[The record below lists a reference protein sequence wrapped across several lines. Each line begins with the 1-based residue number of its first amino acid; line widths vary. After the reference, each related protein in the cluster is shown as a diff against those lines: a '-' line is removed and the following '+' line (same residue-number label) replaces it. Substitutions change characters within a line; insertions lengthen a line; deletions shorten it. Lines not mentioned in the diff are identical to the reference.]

1 MSKTNLTEEE
11 IQTVIEAIN
20 NQTEVSADL
29 LKKLSPSFFEKL
41 AEDAN
46 IDYQKL
52 DKYKIP
58 TIEYADK
65 RSETSI
71 LNQAVLMGG
80 NAPLEIERCFEGGK
94 QNKATQL
101 ELLSQA
107 ENDNSDNDD
116 WKNLIVQGDNLQF
129 LKTCYLNQNPLIKDK
144 VKGKVKLIYIDP
156 PFATKGDFKGGDGES
171 SYSDKVDRAEF
182 LGALRERLIFMKEIL
197 ADDGSIYLHLDE
209 KMSHYVKVIL
219 DEVFEK
225 NNFVNE
231 IIWQSTDPKNN
242 VSNRMGNIHQTI
254 LFYAKDK
261 ENKSFNILRTEHSES
276 ARDEYSYKLEKD
288 EIIRNGEIISTGKQQ
303 RDKVRRFKLENTTAP
318 SHTPSRDF
326 EWRSYSPKNGWR
338 YGKEKLDEMLGNGR
352 ILLKNGKASS
362 RCQVKFLDE
371 VPGIPLQSIWGD
383 LGTMKSGTGMYP
395 TQKPEDLLERII
407 RVSSNPGDVVLDAF
421 AGSGTTAAVAEKLS
435 RRWIMCDFGKH
446 AIYTMQKRMLEIAD
460 SKALGEDADGD
471 YGKPAKP
478 FCVVS
483 VGAYDFSKIMNLR
496 ENKDIYIQFVC
507 GLFNIG
513 EVDEKLSEKY
523 HLTNVYAEKEG
534 DPVEVYPVWD
544 DEYLKEVK
552 IDKNYLQGI
561 IDQSGGKLSGEY
573 YIITPETC
581 TTVGSTELENTK
593 GEKVYFKI
601 LSFPYKVLE
610 EFARKQQLQEQPS
623 SEGDIN
629 NLISSVGFYFNE
641 KVEAELEI
649 TDKGLK
655 ITHFETDALDAK
667 GYKFEGLDGL
677 AMVLIDKD
685 YDGNVFT
692 MEEAVYAKDMK
703 DDGIIKVTGL
713 TDTMGVIV
721 VDKHGNESELI
732 ILEK

>member
-1 MSKTNLTEEE
+1 MTAVKLKESEVE
-11 IQTVIEAIN
+11 TVIKALN
-20 NQTEVSADL
+20 TNTEIPIEIGR
-29 LKKLSPSFFEKL
+29 KLMPSFFEKL

-46 IDYQKL
+46 FDYQKL

-58 TIEYADK
+58 TIEYAGK
-65 RSETSI
+65 RSETAI
-71 LNQAVLMGG
+71 INQAALMGG
-80 NAPLEIERCFEGGK
+80 NAPLEIERCFEGRK
-94 QNKATQL
+94 QSQGTQL
-101 ELLSQA
+101 ELMGKI
-107 ENDNSDNDD
+107 EDDNSSNDE

-129 LKTCYLNQNPLIKDK
+129 LKTSYLNQNPLIKDK

-156 PFATKGDFKGGDGES
+156 PFGTGDEYSGSNGEV
-171 SYSDKVDRAEF
+171 SYSAKLKNSEF
-182 LGALRERLIFMKEIL
+182 IELVRERLIFLREL
-197 ADDGSIYLHLDE
+197 LREDGALLMRIDYHFGHYL
-209 KMSHYVKVIL
+209 KVIL
-219 DEVFEK
+219 DEVFGKGNFRNEFVVNRIYK
-225 NNFVNE
+225 NVFGNSSF
-231 IIWQSTDPKNN
+231 IPTSTD
-242 VSNRMGNIHQTI
+242 SIYM
-254 LFYAKDK
+254 YAKTDK
-261 ENKSFNILRTEHSES
+261 YENIFNKRRREEPRAAYWRHMDDSAGIRKPEERTVFGKKLLPPKGKHFKYNQESIDSMILER
-276 ARDEYSYKLEKD
+276 RIRLKCRNCDYSL
-288 EIIRNGEIISTGKQQ
+288 
-303 RDKVRRFKLENTTAP
+303 LENGDVWEGCP
-318 SHTPSRDF
+318 NCDKDNPRL
-326 EWRSYSPKNGWR
+326 EY
-338 YGKEKLDEMLGNGR
+338 L
-352 ILLKNGKASS
+352 
-362 RCQVKFLDE
+362 
-371 VPGIPLQSIWGD
+371 VPESTHIHLQSDWTDIPGYSS
-383 LGTMKSGTGMYP
+383 KYNYP
-395 TQKPEDLLERII
+395 TENSEELLERII
-407 RVSSNPGDVVLDAF
+407 RLASSENDLVIDVF
-421 AGSGTTAAVAEKLS
+421 AGSGTTAAVAEKLG

-460 SKALGEDADGD
+460 SKALGEDAKGN

-496 ENKDIYIQFVC
+496 ANKDIYIQFVC

-544 DEYLKEVK
+544 DEYLKDVK

-561 IDQSGGKLSGEY
+561 IDQAGGKLSGEH

-581 TTVGSTELENTK
+581 TTVGNTELENAK
-593 GEKVYFKI
+593 GEKVFFKI
-601 LSFPYKVLE
+601 LSFPYKILE

-641 KVEAELEI
+641 KVEAEIEFI
-649 TDKGLK
+649 DKGLK
-655 ITHFETDALDAK
+655 IKHFATDALNAK
-667 GYKFEGLDGL
+667 GNKFEGLDAL

-692 MEEAVYAKDMK
+692 MEEAVYAKDFK
-703 DDGIIKVTGL
+703 DDGSFEVSDLTNKVGI
-713 TDTMGVIV
+713 IV